1 MICTIIL
8 QISTYIF
15 CSHKDPV
22 ITLRYIKYV
31 LLYTCFSVRKG
42 FCLCYIFEISEIKMP
57 VDLLLVL
64 LVFVLIKSIFTF
76 FHWKILNLRIIMN
89 SLMNIKLWQE
99 QFSTSPLFFLK
110 NIKSYI
116 YNFHQILKS
125 FFSSFPEK
133 QLQR

>member
-125 FFSSFPEK
+125 FFFIIS
-133 QLQR
+133 